1 MPKPNPK
8 ESAKV
13 KPGSKAIIKQAITDF
28 SLASAIHQAA
38 EKRARK
44 IFKAAEAA
52 FQKAILA
59 ALDADDAE
67 DAAR

>member
-8 ESAKV
+8 KAARV
-13 KPGSKAIIKQAITDF
+13 KPGSKATIKQAFTDF
-28 SLASAIHQAA
+28 SRAIAIHQAA
-38 EKRARK
+38 EKQARK

-67 DAAR
+67 DTAR